1 MLFKQV
7 CVENLEKSRGHLQIY
22 ADRTAALRKF
32 MSFLQ
37 AVVIQH
43 EQIVSFNTFVCE
55 FQAKRHWPL
64 RFKPNEQGFTHES
77 LRGGDEASQSQAL

>member
-7 CVENLEKSRGHLQIY
+7 CVEDLEKSRGHLQIY
-22 ADRTAALRKF
+22 ADRTAELRKF

-55 FQAKRHWPL
+55 FQAK
-64 RFKPNEQGFTHES
+64 T
-77 LRGGDEASQSQAL
+77 ALAFAL